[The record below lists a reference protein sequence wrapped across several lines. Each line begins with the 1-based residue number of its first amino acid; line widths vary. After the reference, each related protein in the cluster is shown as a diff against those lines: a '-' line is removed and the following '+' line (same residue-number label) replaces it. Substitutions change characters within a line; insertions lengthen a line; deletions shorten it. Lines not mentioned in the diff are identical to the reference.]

1 VEKMS
6 KSGLSERTII
16 IEQTDRH
23 GHFHQTDYVSV
34 KISFWH
40 HQIPR
45 ASLTIIDG
53 VHKKEEIDEII
64 MKVETLTENEASKRF
79 ECPRYI
85 SFICRAEDLLEFARK
100 IIETHETESTC

>member
-1 VEKMS
+1 LK
-6 KSGLSERTII
+6 ERNII

-34 KISFWH
+34 KISFWR

-53 VHKKEEIDEII
+53 VHEKEEIDEIT
-64 MKVETLTENEASKRF
+64 MKAETLRGNEASKRS

-85 SFICRAEDLLEFARK
+85 SFVCRAEDLLEFARK